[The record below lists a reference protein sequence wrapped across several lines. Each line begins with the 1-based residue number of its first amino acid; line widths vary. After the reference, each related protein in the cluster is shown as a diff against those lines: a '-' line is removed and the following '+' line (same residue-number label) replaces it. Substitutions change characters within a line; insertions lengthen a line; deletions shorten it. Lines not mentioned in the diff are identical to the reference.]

1 MIKLIAG
8 AAFVLAVAT
17 SAQAMSRAPLHRPD
31 GITTQVAYG
40 CGAGRT
46 RVGGVCIARTTKR
59 QIRRCVAWGVGNVC
73 RRWRVY

>member
-1 MIKLIAG
+1 MIKLITA

-17 SAQAMSRAPLHRPD
+17 SAQAMSPGPLHQPD

-40 CGAGRT
+40 CGSGRT

-59 QIRRCVAWGVGNVC
+59 QVRRCVAWGAGNVC